1 MSKKMYYKNREGYFL
16 NPKSFKRL
24 NGGRSLSKSQ
34 LSLLRLERVFMENRQ
49 SNGQRLQRQN
59 RKSS

>member
-16 NPKSFKRL
+16 DPKGFKRL

-34 LSLLRLERVFMENRQ
+34 LSLLRLERVSMENN
-49 SNGQRLQRQN
+49 NGHNL
-59 RKSS
+59 K

>member
-16 NPKSFKRL
+16 DPKSFKRL

-34 LSLLRLERVFMENRQ
+34 LSLLRLERVFMDNI
-49 SNGQRLQRQN
+49 
-59 RKSS
+59 